1 MRVAVSAEENK
12 GLDSQVSHH
21 FGRCPY
27 FVMASVEDGKITQVE
42 DVENPYYQGH
52 QPGEVPAFIRDQAA
66 DVMISG
72 GMGRRAIAHFE
83 ECGVAAATGASG
95 TVRTSIELYLSGE
108 LREATPCRESIEHA
122 RGQQDHHSD

>member
-1 MRVAVSAEENK
+1 MRIAVAAEENK

-27 FVMASVEDGKITQVE
+27 FVMAGVEDGEISQVE
-42 DVENPYYQGH
+42 VVENPFYQEH
-52 QPGEVPAFIRDQAA
+52 RPGEVPAFIRDQAA

-83 ECGVAAATGASG
+83 ECDVAAATGACG
-95 TVRTSIELYLSGE
+95 TVRTTIEQYLSGE
-108 LREATPCRESIEHA
+108 LHEATPCRESIEHA
-122 RGQQDHHSD
+122 RGQQDHHGE